1 MSTGDT
7 RRSQS
12 ATFSNLKGKQGEEE
26 KLRLAKRKREEFTPA
41 ILVEQPSTNTLIGEN
56 EMTETPFSGFTSS
69 TDKQKE
75 KVALKLN
82 RLKDKSIIYESDKD
96 FLNHCLAEK
105 LVPKGLRLELGT
117 TIGNYDQEFVDTWYA
132 KWKSFS
138 LTQMKDIASYC
149 DKTIA
154 QTKQNIRETE
164 TDLKSVTEKEEYFQ
178 IEETIKTNET
188 KTKRLLHQCKFKKF
202 NSLKYKEEILQRTKE
217 PTAFKKSY
225 ANAVS
230 GANNVKYNNH
240 IISRS
245 FSNANVANEPQT
257 ILGKLE
263 AQNPR
268 KPQQRHDKIFIFYS
282 FYKKV
287 KLRIS
292 IGYDFFQECAHIFHM
307 FRDAGY
313 SNSISKV
320 SMNIQFLGQ
329 SSQTL

>member
-1 MSTGDT
+1 M
-7 RRSQS
+7 
-12 ATFSNLKGKQGEEE
+12 
-26 KLRLAKRKREEFTPA
+26 
-41 ILVEQPSTNTLIGEN
+41 
-56 EMTETPFSGFTSS
+56 
-69 TDKQKE
+69 
-75 KVALKLN
+75 ALKLN

-105 LVPKGLRLELGT
+105 LVPKGLRLELET
-117 TIGNYDQEFVDTWYA
+117 TIGNDDQEFVDTWYA
-132 KWKSFS
+132 KLKSFS
-138 LTQMKDIASYC
+138 LTQMKDIVSYC

-164 TDLKSVTEKEEYFQ
+164 TDLKSVTAKEEYFQ
-178 IEETIKTNET
+178 IEETIKTNEA
-188 KTKRLLHQCKFKKF
+188 KTKRLLHQCKFKKL
-202 NSLKYKEEILQRTKE
+202 NSLKYKPETTREETLQPTKE

-240 IISRS
+240 IISRN

-268 KPQQRHDKIFIFYS
+268 KPQQRHGKIFIFYS

-287 KLRIS
+287 KLKIS

-307 FRDAGY
+307 FRDAG
-313 SNSISKV
+313 
-320 SMNIQFLGQ
+320 
-329 SSQTL
+329 